1 MNLVKKK
8 KKGIKDSLKSTKG
21 DNHIIKRIKERKIK
35 KKKSACT
42 IFDVTN
48 VCSIFGNTLT
58 MD

>member
-35 KKKSACT
+35 KKKVPVQFLMSQTFVLFLAT
-42 IFDVTN
+42 H
-48 VCSIFGNTLT
+48 
-58 MD
+58 